1 MYGFLL
7 TVIIYSMM
15 VLILIYTYQFENFAD
30 YWEAY
35 LYVSRE
41 MQQDI
46 GLELYDSDPGS
57 LLLKLLTPTIFLIV
71 TIIQLHYF
79 HKDFI
84 RLNMEAY
91 RGDRAP
97 LTEST
102 VSSPTVDNR
111 AVIQIDEVTDDDS
124 PEPPTPDTVISK
136 ERFNGS
142 KIEHHGECETALVLL
157 A

>member
-30 YWEAY
+30 YWETY
-35 LYVSRE
+35 LHVSRA
-41 MQQDI
+41 MQKDI

-84 RLNMEAY
+84 RLNMQAW
-91 RGDRAP
+91 GDRAP
-97 LTEST
+97 HTEST
-102 VSSPTVDNR
+102 ASSSNVSPIDERIQIEVSSN
-111 AVIQIDEVTDDDS
+111 ADS
-124 PEPPTPDTVISK
+124 PQPPTPDTVISK
-136 ERFNGS
+136 DRFEKERENRKQERQG
-142 KIEHHGECETALVLL
+142 K
-157 A
+157 